1 MENQLELQ
9 GNLTWENIKEKEK
22 EKERECEGVSKENE
36 KLQKHNK
43 KIQKSNQAQIDEFTM
58 SQ

>member
-1 MENQLELQ
+1 MRKYQRER
-9 GNLTWENIKEKEK
+9 
-22 EKERECEGVSKENE
+22 ERECEGVSKENE